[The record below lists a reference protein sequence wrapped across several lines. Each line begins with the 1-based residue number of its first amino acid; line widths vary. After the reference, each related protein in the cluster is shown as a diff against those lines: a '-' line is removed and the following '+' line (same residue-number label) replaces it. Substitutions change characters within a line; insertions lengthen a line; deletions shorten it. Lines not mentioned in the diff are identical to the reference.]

1 MLECAIQLAIWGY
14 LTVVCK
20 EMQGVCI
27 YITSSDMVK
36 LGINIINAVLLRKL
50 FEPLDEPQN
59 DCCPCAFP

>member
-1 MLECAIQLAIWGY
+1 MLECATQPAIWGY

-20 EMQGVCI
+20 EMQGVYI

-50 FEPLDEPQN
+50 FEPLDEPLG
-59 DCCPCAFP
+59 DCCKCAFP